1 MVVVVVTVALMARVD
16 TAVYAV
22 PYMPVLLLLQLAGG
36 CCCCCCCCCCQ
47 CSCCVGL
54 QAPLL
59 LHQLQ
64 WMRVLLLVLVLLLL
78 RSALYR
84 SHDVLL
90 L

>member
-1 MVVVVVTVALMARVD
+1 M
-16 TAVYAV
+16 
-22 PYMPVLLLLQLAGG
+22 
-36 CCCCCCCCCCQ
+36 
-47 CSCCVGL
+47 GL

-64 WMRVLLLVLVLLLL
+64 WMRVLLLVLRLMLL
-78 RSALYR
+78 RSALDR